1 MIIIFYF
8 VINKL
13 NIFYC
18 YFSNKN
24 FDVLKKLSNISHNK
38 NYKIKKIELLF
49 NNSINYNL
57 NLLTNIIIFIYI
69 KIILFLFIIIIIK

>member
-13 NIFYC
+13 YQIYLIINNY
-18 YFSNKN
+18 K
-24 FDVLKKLSNISHNK
+24 KKL
-38 NYKIKKIELLF
+38 ELLF

-57 NLLTNIIIFIYI
+57 NLFTNIIIFIYI
-69 KIILFLFIIIIIK
+69 KIILFLCIIIIKINKNNKY